1 MPHNGQRT
9 SEKRFSQIGFSRLIR
24 LEWLERTANLILAG
38 NDESSIYDVLQRLL
52 DNELS
57 GGRNVKGGSRE
68 KTIYIL
74 MKIWVRPPGDLVS
87 LRDDGLKILSCIPR
101 EEHIAVHWGMTMA
114 VYPFWSAVAVH
125 IGRQLRLQGT
135 TTVSQVQRR
144 VREQYGERGVVSL
157 SVQKIF
163 LSLADWGVLRRT
175 TKRGIYA
182 SGLSLAMDDIEIIA
196 WLVEAFL
203 HAHQNGPTSLDAI
216 VNSPSLF
223 PFRISPVSAGQLVKV
238 SERLDAF
245 AVGMNQDYL
254 IIHKA
259 KEQN

>member
-1 MPHNGQRT
+1 MPHNCQLT
-9 SEKRFSQIGFSRLIR
+9 SQKRFSQIGFSRLIR
-24 LEWLERTANLILAG
+24 LEWLERTANLVLAG

-74 MKIWVRPPGDLVS
+74 MKIWVRPPGDLVC
-87 LRDDGLKILSCIPR
+87 LRDKGLKILSCIPR
-101 EEHIAVHWGMTMA
+101 EEHMIIHWGMTMA
-114 VYPFWSAVAVH
+114 VYPFWNAVAMH

-175 TKRGIYA
+175 ANRGIYA

-203 HAHQNGPTSLDAI
+203 HAQQNGPRSLDTI
-216 VNSPSLF
+216 LNSPSLF
-223 PFRISPVSAGQLVKV
+223 PFRISSVSAGQLAKA
-238 SERLDAF
+238 SDRLDDF
-245 AVGMNQDYL
+245 SVGIDQDYIVL
-254 IIHKA
+254 KDYP
-259 KEQN
+259 QL